1 MVLSSMLDLPR
12 LKRIRL
18 MKRPIGQLF
27 VGYGLLG
34 PNYNFLPGVDIQL
47 EGFEKIP
54 NEPVIF
60 AMNHTDRFNYWPF
73 MYKLWRLKHRYMTV
87 WVKGKYYETPITGA
101 LMELTSNLPTAS
113 RGYIITKDFTL
124 TVGRRPTGAEY
135 AILRDLVNEEAVPGG
150 DPSSVDVSSVPAEL
164 LRTKRSI
171 LGVDF
176 DPAECSYA
184 AGINRV
190 FTAMMAEFVRL
201 NERSFELGLDLLVFP
216 QGTRS
221 IRLPRGHIGMIEI
234 ALRYKKTIVPIGCN
248 GCDLVYTG
256 SVPIGKSGTILYRV
270 GDPIRYEDLSDF
282 HIGEAYVPFSAE
294 AEHKHHDEFQGAID
308 LVMDRINDLL
318 DPEYQFSDDLQST
331 GVRGT
336 SRFM

>member
-1 MVLSSMLDLPR
+1 MLDLPR

-18 MKRPIGQLF
+18 MKRPIGQVFFGHTVLS
-27 VGYGLLG
+27 
-34 PNYNFLPGVDIQL
+34 PNYNFLPGIDIRI
-47 EGFEKIP
+47 EGMEKIP
-54 NEPVIF
+54 NEPVIY
-60 AMNHTDRFNYWPF
+60 AMNHTDRFNYFPF
-73 MYKLWRLKHRYMTV
+73 MYKMWKLKQRYITV
-87 WVKGKYYETPITGA
+87 WVKGKYYESPLVGTF
-101 LMELTSNLPTAS
+101 MELTSNLPTVS

-124 TVGRRPTGAEY
+124 TMGRRPKQAEY
-135 AILRDLVNEEAVPGG
+135 DTLRELVNKDAAPDG
-150 DPSSVDVSSVPAEL
+150 DPSTVDLSAIATKL
-164 LRTKRSI
+164 FDTKRRI

-176 DPAECSYA
+176 DPSECSYA

-221 IRLPRGHIGMIEI
+221 IRLPRGRTGMMEV

-248 GCDLVYTG
+248 GCDHVYTG
-256 SVPIGKSGTILYRV
+256 SLPIGKAGTIEYRV
-270 GDPIRYEDLSDF
+270 GDPIPYEELSEF
-282 HIGEAYVPFSAE
+282 HIHEDYAPFSAE
-294 AEHKHHDEFQGAID
+294 AEHRHRDKFQGAVD

>member
-1 MVLSSMLDLPR
+1 MLDLPR

-18 MKRPIGQLF
+18 MKRPIGQVFFGHTVLS
-27 VGYGLLG
+27 
-34 PNYNFLPGVDIQL
+34 PNYNFLPGIDIRI
-47 EGFEKIP
+47 EGMEKIP
-54 NEPVIF
+54 NEPVIY
-60 AMNHTDRFNYWPF
+60 AMNHTDRFNYFPF
-73 MYKLWRLKHRYMTV
+73 MYKMWKLKQRYITV
-87 WVKGKYYETPITGA
+87 WVKGKYYESPIVGTF
-101 LMELTSNLPTAS
+101 MELTSNLPTVS

-124 TVGRRPTGAEY
+124 TMGRRPKQAEY
-135 AILRDLVNEEAVPGG
+135 DTLRELVNNEAAPDG
-150 DPSSVDVSSVPAEL
+150 DPSTVDLSAIPTKL
-164 LRTKRSI
+164 FDTKRRI

-176 DPAECSYA
+176 DPSECSYA

-221 IRLPRGHIGMIEI
+221 IRLPRGRTGMMEV
-234 ALRYKKTIVPIGCN
+234 ALRYEKTIVPIGCN
-248 GCDLVYTG
+248 GCDHVYTG
-256 SVPIGKSGTILYRV
+256 SLPIGKAGTIEYRV
-270 GDPIRYEDLSDF
+270 GDPIPYEELSEF
-282 HIGEAYVPFSAE
+282 HIHEDYAPFSAE
-294 AEHKHHDEFQGAID
+294 AEHRHRDKFQGAVD

>member
-1 MVLSSMLDLPR
+1 MVTNPMLDLPR

-27 VGYGLLG
+27 FGYGLLG

-113 RGYIITKDFTL
+113 RGYIISKDFTL

-135 AILRDLVNEEAVPGG
+135 AILRDLVNEEAIPGG

-190 FTAMMAEFVRL
+190 FTALMAEFVRL

-221 IRLPRGHIGMIEI
+221 IRLPRGHIGMVEI
-234 ALRYKKTIVPIGCN
+234 ALRYQRTIVPVGCN

-256 SVPIGKSGTILYRV
+256 SVPIGKSGTIVYRI

-318 DPEYQFSDDLQST
+318 DPEYQFSDDGQST

-336 SRFM
+336 SRFI

>member
-1 MVLSSMLDLPR
+1 MLDLPR

-18 MKRPIGQLF
+18 MKRPIGQVFFGHTVLT
-27 VGYGLLG
+27 
-34 PNYNFLPGVDIQL
+34 PNYRRFPGIDIRV
-47 EGFEKIP
+47 EGMEKIP
-54 NEPVIF
+54 NEPVIY
-60 AMNHTDRFNYWPF
+60 AMNHTDRFNYFPF
-73 MYKLWRLKHRYMTV
+73 MYKMWKLKQRYITV
-87 WVKGKYYETPITGA
+87 WVKGKYYESPLVGTF
-101 LMELTSNLPTAS
+101 MELTSNLPTVS

-124 TVGRRPTGAEY
+124 TMGRRPKQAEY
-135 AILRDLVNEEAVPGG
+135 DALRALVNAEAAPDG
-150 DPSSVDVSSVPAEL
+150 DPSTVDVSAIPAKL
-164 LRTKRSI
+164 FDTRRDI

-176 DPAECSYA
+176 DPNEASYA
-184 AGINRV
+184 VGINRV

-221 IRLPRGHIGMIEI
+221 IRLPRGRTGMMEV
-234 ALRYKKTIVPIGCN
+234 ALRYRKTIVPIGCN

-256 SVPIGKSGTILYRV
+256 SLPIGKSGTIVYRI
-270 GDPIRYEDLSDF
+270 GEPIPYEELSEF
-282 HIGEAYVPFSAE
+282 HIHEDYAPFSAE
-294 AEHKHHDEFQGAID
+294 AEHRHHDKFQGAVD

-331 GVRGT
+331 GVRGV

>member
-1 MVLSSMLDLPR
+1 MRSMLDLPR

-18 MKRPIGQLF
+18 MKRPLGQLF
-27 VGYGLLG
+27 FGHALLG
-34 PNYNFLPGVDIQL
+34 PNYNFLPGVDIEL
-47 EGFEKIP
+47 DGLEKIP

-60 AMNHTDRFNYWPF
+60 AMNHTDRFNYFPF
-73 MYKLWRLKHRYMTV
+73 MYKLWKLEGRHMTV

-124 TVGRRPTGAEY
+124 TVGRRPRQAEY
-135 AILRDLVNEEAVPGG
+135 DTLRDLVNKEAAPDE
-150 DPSSVDVSSVPAEL
+150 DPSTVDVSAIPAQLFE
-164 LRTKRSI
+164 TKRNI

-176 DPAECSYA
+176 DPHECSYA
-184 AGINRV
+184 TAINRV

-221 IRLPRGHIGMIEI
+221 IRLPRGHMGMMEI

-256 SVPIGKSGTILYRV
+256 SVPIAKSGTIVYRI
-270 GDPIRYEDLSDF
+270 GDPIPYEALSEF
-282 HIGEAYVPFSAE
+282 HIDEDFAPFSAE
-294 AEHKHHDEFQGAID
+294 AEHRHRKEFQGAVD